1 MLILQKCQPPDFFG
15 FPRLTSFE
23 AYPKYHATLLV
34 PEEEI
39 KAAEEKFEES
49 KEVCYNSMLNL
60 IESSDVS
67 DCIHIP

>member
-1 MLILQKCQPPDFFG
+1 MNASWKLNFAEIDLFTTGRF
-15 FPRLTSFE
+15 L
-23 AYPKYHATLLV
+23 A

-39 KAAEEKFEES
+39 RAAEEKFEES

-67 DCIHIP
+67 YFKLL